1 MRCPNCSTMNS
12 PGARFCQ
19 NCGATLAGLCRECSA
34 SNRPEARFC
43 QNCGAPLALAKPA
56 IESKSSLPPPA
67 PEAVAAQRSPSAPAP
82 RPAYERRLVTILFV
96 DVIGYSSLSEKL
108 DPEEVMEIMRGAYPC
123 LMEPIERN
131 DGTIVQVMGDGILAF
146 FGAPRAHVDDPERAI
161 RAGLEIQRRIQEYA
175 GRLQRERAIPSF
187 NVRVGIHSGLV
198 VVGEIRPDKHLEY
211 TALGD
216 AVNLAARLQQNAPPG
231 GVLVS
236 HETFRHV
243 LGLFNAQTQSPLTV
257 KGRQQSVQTYLVTG
271 VKPRA
276 WRIHSYAVAGVSTRM
291 VGRRNE
297 MEQLK
302 SCYQQAV
309 EAGRSTLLL
318 ISGDPGVGKSR
329 LLNEF
334 ITWADLQTTP
344 IRYFRGLATPSSRST
359 SYALFRDLFAYR
371 FEILESDTPGQAL
384 DKFRKGA
391 ANILPPEQAD
401 LVGQLVGFDFAES
414 PAVASLLG
422 GQSFAQLASIY
433 LVSYFRQL
441 ADEPLLIVLEDLQE
455 ADDSSLEL
463 ILRLIAEIAQ
473 GRSHLLMVCA
483 ARPQLFERHPEWGSG
498 ISGVQS
504 LPLKPLTRPASRRLV
519 DEIFKK
525 AERLPESLAERIVAE
540 TEGNPLFIEELIKML
555 IEDGVVEAGD
565 ECWEVNSERLA
576 GLRVPPTLAGIL
588 QARLDSLAP
597 AERLAL
603 QRAAV
608 IGPVFWDRLVS
619 QLSADLAEAAQVRS
633 SLAGLVSRELI
644 YLHERSTIAGAE
656 EYIFK
661 HSLLQEAAYETVLI
675 KERRR
680 YHFLVA
686 EWIAEHSGE
695 RQEEYQALIADHYAQ
710 CDQPSL
716 AIDWYLR
723 AGAYAFARGAARE
736 AVRLNSRALEL
747 LPADD
752 LPRRW
757 QALLGRDEAYG
768 QLGDL
773 QARRQDDEALLA
785 LATQTGDPRH
795 LSEAYYRLGSQLH
808 REGDSPACQ
817 RAFDQALDYAY
828 RGEDLR
834 MVAMILPMKIFD
846 LVRSGNL
853 EAASPLIE
861 PALQATADY
870 GDEEVHSR
878 ALMNISAYYTAN
890 GDLARSAQLLQQA
903 SEINLRIG
911 NLRGETI
918 AQVNLAYNYLLLG
931 LYPQTLQ
938 TLERALTTSR
948 QIEARATS
956 AYILINRAMALLR
969 LERSSEAEDS
979 LAQSRQLFEL
989 LGDQM
994 GLAYHQ
1000 LYLGMLN
1007 EARGELEAAQACY
1020 QTAHGEFHRLEAR
1033 PLSAEAHASLA
1044 YLHLLQGHPEPAR
1057 EAAAQ
1062 AAAYLEQHGPAGL
1075 EFPIRAYLNCARV
1088 LAAAG
1093 EQAASERILQT
1104 ARRELEDR
1112 AARLSDADWRRT
1124 FLEAVPENRE
1134 LLELATQGATER

>member
-1 MRCPNCSTMNS
+1 MRCPNCSTTNS

-19 NCGATLAGLCRECSA
+19 NCGATLAGLCRACGA

-43 QNCGAPLALAKPA
+43 QNCGAPLDP
-56 IESKSSLPPPA
+56 LPPPTPLPA
-67 PEAVAAQRSPSAPAP
+67 SQVAAIQRSPSAPAP

-96 DVIGYSSLSEKL
+96 DVIGYSTLSERL

-123 LMEPIERN
+123 LMDPIERN

-175 GRLQRERAIPSF
+175 SRLQRERAIPTF

-211 TALGD
+211 TAMGD

-243 LGLFNAQTQSPLTV
+243 LGLFNAQSQSPLTV

-291 VGRRNE
+291 VGRRSE

-302 SCYQQAV
+302 SCYRQAV
-309 EAGRSTLLL
+309 AEQKSALVL

-334 ITWADLQTTP
+334 ITWADLQPTP
-344 IRYFRGLATPSSRST
+344 IRYFRGLAIPSSRST

-371 FEILESDTPGQAL
+371 FEILESDSPERAL
-384 DKFRKGA
+384 EKFRKGA
-391 ANILPPEQAD
+391 ADFLLPEQAD

-414 PAVASLLG
+414 PAVAGLLG
-422 GQSFAQLASIY
+422 GPSFAQLATIY
-433 LVSYFRQL
+433 LVNYFRQL
-441 ADEPLLIVLEDLQE
+441 AEEPLLIVLEDLQE

-463 ILRLIAEIAQ
+463 ILRLISEIAP
-473 GRSHLLMVCA
+473 GRARLLVVGA
-483 ARPQLFERHPEWGSG
+483 ARPQFFERHPEWGG
-498 ISGVQS
+498 GVPGFQP
-504 LPLKPLTRPASRRLV
+504 LPLKPLSRPASRKLV
-519 DEIFKK
+519 EEIFKR
-525 AERLPESLAERIVAE
+525 AEHLPESLAERIVAE

-555 IEDGVVEAGD
+555 IEDGVIEAGD
-565 ECWEVNSERLA
+565 ECWDVNPERLA

-588 QARLDSLAP
+588 QARLDSLLP

-608 IGPVFWDRLVS
+608 VGPVFWDRLVS
-619 QLSADLAEAAQVRS
+619 RLSADLSEAAQVRS
-633 SLAGLVSRELI
+633 SLAGLAGRELI
-644 YLHERSTIAGAE
+644 YPHERSTIAGAE

-661 HSLLQEAAYETVLI
+661 HSLLQEAAYETVLL
-675 KERRR
+675 KQRRR
-680 YHFLVA
+680 YHFEVA
-686 EWIAEHSGE
+686 EWIETNAGE

-710 CDQPSL
+710 SEQPSL

-747 LPADD
+747 LPADE

-768 QLGDL
+768 QLGDR
-773 QARRQDDEALLA
+773 QARRADDQALLE
-785 LATQTGDPRH
+785 LASQIGDPAY
-795 LSEAYYRLGSQLH
+795 LAEACYRAGYQAH
-808 REGDSPACQ
+808 REGDSA
-817 RAFDQALDYAY
+817 RAQQEFDRALEYAHQAGDERLLAT
-828 RGEDLR
+828 
-834 MVAMILPMKIFD
+834 ILPLKIFD
-846 LVRSGNL
+846 LARKGDL
-853 EAASPLIE
+853 EAAAPLVE
-861 PALQATADY
+861 LALHAATHTE
-870 GDEEVHSR
+870 DEDILMR
-878 ALMNISAYYTAN
+878 ALNNLATYYAAA
-890 GDLARSAQLLQQA
+890 GDLTRAAHLTRQVL
-903 SEINLRIG
+903 EINQRHG
-911 NLRGETI
+911 NRMGESI
-918 AQVNLAYNYLLLG
+918 AQVNLAYYYLLLG
-931 LYPQTLQ
+931 LYPEGLQTLQ
-938 TLERALTTSR
+938 GALETTR
-948 QIEARATS
+948 QIEARS
-956 AYILINRAMALLR
+956 PMAYILLNQSLALLR
-969 LERSSEAEDS
+969 LGRVEESAQALERGRKL
-979 LAQSRQLFEL
+979 LAL

-1000 LYLGMLN
+1000 LYLGMLK
-1007 EARGELEAAQACY
+1007 EQSGELDAAQACY
-1020 QTAHGEFHRLEAR
+1020 RTAHGEFHRLEAP

-1044 YLHLLQGHPEPAR
+1044 HLYLLQGQLEPAR

-1062 AAAYLEQHGPAGL
+1062 AAAYLEQHGPGGL

-1088 LAAAG
+1088 FAAAG
-1093 EQAASERILQT
+1093 EQAAFERTLQI

-1112 AARLSDADWRRT
+1112 AARLSDPDWRRT

-1134 LLELATQGATER
+1134 LLELAAQGITEP